1 MSNRNRIRIPDPA
14 TLSTKIRQHARLA
27 RPDAAFS
34 PRAVAPLV
42 RRSFLAMDVYTL
54 ALVLAALIA
63 IPVLGN
69 AIHILIA
76 IVRYG
81 F

>member
-1 MSNRNRIRIPDPA
+1 M
-14 TLSTKIRQHARLA
+14 
-27 RPDAAFS
+27 RPMGPTS
-34 PRAVAPLV
+34 P
-42 RRSFLAMDVYTL
+42 MDVYTL
-54 ALVLAALIA
+54 ALILAALVA